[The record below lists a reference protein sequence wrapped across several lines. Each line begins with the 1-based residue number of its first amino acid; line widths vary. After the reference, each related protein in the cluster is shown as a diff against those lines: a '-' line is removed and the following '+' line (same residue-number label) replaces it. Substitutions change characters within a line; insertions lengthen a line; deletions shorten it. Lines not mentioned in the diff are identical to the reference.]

1 MKRWLVMAACAL
13 AAWSAGTAALAHG
26 EAKARHGGV
35 VQVASDIAFEL
46 AQMPEGAVLFLEDH
60 GQPLPTQGAFGKLSV
75 LKGSERSD
83 AELVAGG
90 DNRLVATGFKLDSGA
105 RAVVTVML
113 ASKKTVTLRFRLK

>member
-1 MKRWLVMAACAL
+1 MKRWMAMAACAA

-60 GQPLPTQGAFGKLSV
+60 GQPLPTQGAFGKLIV
-75 LKGSERSD
+75 LKGSERTD

-90 DNRLVATGFKLDSGA
+90 GNRLVAPGVKLESGV
-105 RAVVTVML
+105 RAVVSVTL
-113 ASKKTVTLRFRLK
+113 TSKKTVIVRFRLK